1 MYKKLNQFCQQII
14 SNKNYK
20 PSKEKIILQISKE
33 VANKISVI

>member
-1 MYKKLNQFCQQII
+1 MYKKLNIFSQQIR
-14 SNKNYK
+14 NKNNK

>member
-1 MYKKLNQFCQQII
+1 MYKKL
-14 SNKNYK
+14 KNNK